1 MTWNSVRV
9 MACLAAV
16 LAAGQALAQQESS
29 DLVEKVA
36 VRNRLYSTGG
46 KFEIG
51 ANFGVSILS
60 RLTDHYNFN
69 ASAAYNLT
77 DWLGLEVRAGYA
89 LSRHTSLA
97 DQIQADFLGQVYGGT
112 STSFVT
118 IADLSETW
126 QMTVNSVVGLR
137 FQPIYGKIG
146 LMAELPVHF
155 QLYIWAG
162 GGFGLFQKESLTI
175 CFDVSACREQVQG
188 GRRGGYLTE
197 TKPGPLVSLALG
209 FRFWLP
215 FTGVRHIFR
224 IEARDFSYLDSYF
237 IEVNRTQLNANNQT
251 GGGRLS
257 PAAGVSNLVMLD
269 LGYTFLF

>member
-9 MACLAAV
+9 TACLTAV

-29 DLVEKVA
+29 ELVEKVA
-36 VRNRLYSTGG
+36 VRNRLYSVGG
-46 KFEIG
+46 KWELG
-51 ANFGVSILS
+51 ATVGVSLLS

-69 ASAAYNLT
+69 AAAAYNLT
-77 DWLGLEVRAGYA
+77 DWLGLELRGGYA

-97 DQIQADFLGQVYGGT
+97 DQIQADFLTQVYGAT
-112 STSFVT
+112 TTSFATVSDL
-118 IADLSETW
+118 ADTW
-126 QMTVNSVVGLR
+126 QMTVNSAVGLR

-155 QLYIWAG
+155 QLYLWVG

-175 CFDVSACREQVQG
+175 CFDVSACREQVQS

-209 FRFWLP
+209 IRFWLP
-215 FTGVRHIFR
+215 VTGGRHVFR
-224 IEARDFSYLDSYF
+224 IEARDYSYLDSYY
-237 IEVNRTQLNANNQT
+237 IEVTRTQLNANNQT

-257 PAAGVSNLVMLD
+257 PGAGVTNLVMLD